1 MCVFQK
7 RKVIGTQSYKEKKM
21 LTPRLLFQQYVE
33 AGGGPIA
40 VLEMGPT
47 SLPLPN

>member
-7 RKVIGTQSYKEKKM
+7 RKELQRKKM

-40 VLEMGPT
+40 MLETGPT